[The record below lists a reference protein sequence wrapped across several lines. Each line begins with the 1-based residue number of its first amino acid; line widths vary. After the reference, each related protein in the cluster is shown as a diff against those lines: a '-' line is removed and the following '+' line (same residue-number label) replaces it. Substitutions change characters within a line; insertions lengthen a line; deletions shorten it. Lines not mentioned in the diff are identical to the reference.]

1 MPDRLLTKCLACFPA
16 LSEWCKLEF
25 TIALVSQGHHP
36 HPHCPVWHTAVDLGS
51 ASVACLSPHWP
62 SPAQPFLRVGPPLL
76 YQTRGVY
83 TRGELQVTG
92 GETAR
97 PSLQLFYCL
106 TCASAVACV
115 SSGVMCM
122 GLFFNQTQFC
132 FLIMIFSHLLLK
144 YTRMLF
150 FVLEDVVVQKSDCFL
165 RGISYWWH
173 YWLGGM
179 ASVQALVSP
188 FWVPSWKAS
197 TLQPGPA
204 LGSLSQ
210 TDRQFKQCFGVLIC
224 TFWLSGWIYTI
235 RGCELISAAAL
246 CFTFIFIASWESS
259 FTLRTHTVDN
269 YKMFFKFVICFL
281 SLHLGSCCWF

>member
-1 MPDRLLTKCLACFPA
+1 MPDRLFTKCLACFPA

-36 HPHCPVWHTAVDLGS
+36 HPHCPVWHMAVDLGS

-62 SPAQPFLRVGPPLL
+62 SSPAQPFLRVGPPLL

-83 TRGELQVTG
+83 TRDELKVTG
-92 GETAR
+92 GQTAR
-97 PSLQLFYCL
+97 PSLQLFYCF

-115 SSGVMCM
+115 SSEVMCM

-150 FVLEDVVVQKSDCFL
+150 FVLEDVIVQKSDCFL

-173 YWLGGM
+173 
-179 ASVQALVSP
+179 
-188 FWVPSWKAS
+188 
-197 TLQPGPA
+197 
-204 LGSLSQ
+204 
-210 TDRQFKQCFGVLIC
+210 D
-224 TFWLSGWIYTI
+224 WLSGH
-235 RGCELISAAAL
+235 GQCEGFGL
-246 CFTFIFIASWESS
+246 T
-259 FTLRTHTVDN
+259 
-269 YKMFFKFVICFL
+269 FL
-281 SLHLGSCCWF
+281 SAFLKGQHTSARPCPWQFKPNWSAV